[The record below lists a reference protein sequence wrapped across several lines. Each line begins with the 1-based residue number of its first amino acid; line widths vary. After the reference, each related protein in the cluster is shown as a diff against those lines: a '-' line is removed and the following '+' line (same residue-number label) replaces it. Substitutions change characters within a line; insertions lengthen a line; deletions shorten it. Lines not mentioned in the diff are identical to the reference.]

1 MEPKVAINGFGRI
14 GRLLFRAALEH
25 DIPVNFVIINDLA
38 PPEALAHLL
47 QYDTNFGKLPWEVKV
62 EDNVMKVK
70 NYEIEII
77 SQPDP
82 EKLPWKEK
90 GIYVAAECTG
100 IFREREKAEKHL
112 KAGAQKVL
120 VSAPMRPATAAD
132 LTIVPG
138 VNDHLYDPDKH
149 TVLSLASCTTNC
161 IAPVMKVLDEAFGI
175 EAGLMT
181 TVHAVTNDQ
190 RLLDRIHRDM
200 RRARAAPWN
209 IVPTTTGAAEA
220 AALTYTPM
228 QGKVTGIAL
237 RVPVPT
243 VSIIDFTAWL
253 KTDVTVDDVNTA
265 FKEAAE
271 KPPLK
276 GILAYTEEPLVS
288 SDFKK
293 CPYSAVVDGLSTRVM
308 PSPKGRLVK
317 VLAWYDNEWGYSC
330 RMAEFLKKMCDM
342 AK

>member
-1 MEPKVAINGFGRI
+1 
-14 GRLLFRAALEH
+14 
-25 DIPVNFVIINDLA
+25 
-38 PPEALAHLL
+38 
-47 QYDTNFGKLPWEVKV
+47 
-62 EDNVMKVK
+62 
-70 NYEIEII
+70 
-77 SQPDP
+77 DP
-82 EKLPWKEK
+82 EKLPWKDMDV
-90 GIYVAAECTG
+90 YVVAECTG

-112 KAGAQKVL
+112 KAGAKKVL

-138 VNDHLYDPDKH
+138 VNDHLYDPKKH

-161 IAPVMKVLDEAFGI
+161 VAPVMKVLDEAFGI
-175 EAGLMT
+175 EAAIMT

-243 VSIIDFTAWL
+243 VSIVDFTAWL
-253 KTDVTVDDVNTA
+253 KREVTVDDVNAA
-265 FKEAAE
+265 FKEASE
-271 KPPLK
+271 RPPLK
-276 GILAYTEEPLVS
+276 GILGYSEEPLVS
-288 SDFKK
+288 SDYVK
-293 CPYSAVVDGLSTRVM
+293 CPYSAVVDALSTRVM

-330 RMAEFLKKMCDM
+330 RMAEFLKKISEM
-342 AK
+342 AE